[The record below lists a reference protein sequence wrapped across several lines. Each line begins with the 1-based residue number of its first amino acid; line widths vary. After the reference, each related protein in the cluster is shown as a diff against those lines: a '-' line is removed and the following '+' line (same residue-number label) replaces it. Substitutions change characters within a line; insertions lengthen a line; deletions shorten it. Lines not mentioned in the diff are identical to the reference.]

1 MTKLQIG
8 IILSAIV
15 LTLVLFF
22 GFDTKSEN
30 QKGIEKSRAL
40 TAVSTDINALLIEAK
55 KNITAAQVGNIEV
68 LEHQLNDA
76 ASEETRTEVMKE
88 LSGAWFD
95 LDKRSIAGFY
105 AEKVAEF
112 EKTEKA
118 WSLAGTTYSL
128 CLQIAKEDKIKS
140 YCSERAVQAFENA
153 ISINPDN
160 TQHQTNLALVYTEH
174 PPKENPMKGI
184 LMLIGLNKEF
194 PENVSV
200 LVNLGRLGIKTNQ
213 FEKAVERLEKATAL
227 DTENRMA
234 FCLLAKAYQGA
245 GSTAKAMQAQEKCDT
260 LAN

>member
-15 LTLVLFF
+15 LCLVLFF

-30 QKGIEKSRAL
+30 QEAVEKSRAL
-40 TAVSTDINALLIEAK
+40 NAVSTDINALLVGAK
-55 KNITAAQVGNIEV
+55 KTLPASQLAEV
-68 LEHQLNDA
+68 EVFEHQLSDA
-76 ASEETRTEVMKE
+76 QTEEDRTKVMKK
-88 LSGAWFD
+88 LSGAWFE
-95 LDKRSIAGFY
+95 LGQRSIAGFY

-112 EKTEKA
+112 EKTEEA

-128 CLQIAKEDKIKS
+128 CLQVAKEEKIKS
-140 YCSERAVQAFENA
+140 YCSERAVQAFESA

-160 TQHQTNLALVYTEH
+160 TQHQTNLALVYTEK
-174 PPKENPMKGI
+174 PPADNPMKGI
-184 LMLIGLNKEF
+184 LMLIELNKKF

-213 FEKAVERLEKATAL
+213 FEKAVERLEKATSL
-227 DTENRMA
+227 DPQNKIA
-234 FCLLAKAYQGA
+234 FCLLANAYQGV
-245 GSTAKAMQAQEKCDT
+245 GNSAKAVEAQEQCDT